1 MHASSDPMLQEP
13 SDDYV
18 PLGTP
23 LGTRTPLK
31 DGAVKDYA
39 STSGAGKNPAVGQVL
54 LDLLNKS
61 SLTSPRP
68 KTRAPSSVELNDPL
82 ANPEEDREIG
92 RQRRPVEQLRLL
104 GRTGGAHNRSSG
116 RWNIKKV
123 GGSKRDLY
131 FQDW

>member
-1 MHASSDPMLQEP
+1 MHASDPMLQEP

-18 PLGTP
+18 P

-39 STSGAGKNPAVGQVL
+39 STCGAGKNPAVGQVL

-61 SLTSPRP
+61 SPRP

-82 ANPEEDREIG
+82 VNPEEDREIG